1 MVDIKIVD
9 IYECQT
15 LVNCRRHLTAFFIT
29 FYLTKLIF
37 IFVTRLKYAQ
47 YFSSGM
53 YVACSKASIMEQS
66 INKSK
71 WHTWL
76 ANSLKIF
83 LIWIIFQT
91 KNPFFLVHVLW
102 FFVVITRISLQNI
115 LSGLIQQISLNSLG
129 KSCHMAHFYKKG
141 LLTRGNFIKNNIF

>member
-1 MVDIKIVD
+1 M
-9 IYECQT
+9 
-15 LVNCRRHLTAFFIT
+15 VNCRRHLTAFFIT

-37 IFVTRLKYAQ
+37 IFVARLKYAQ

-53 YVACSKASIMEQS
+53 HVACSKPSIIEQS

-91 KNPFFLVHVLW
+91 KNPFFFFHVFMTLCSNS
-102 FFVVITRISLQNI
+102 ITRISLQNI
-115 LSGLIQQISLNSLG
+115 LSGLIQEISVNSLW

-141 LLTRGNFIKNNIF
+141 LLTRGNFIKNSIF